1 MKHIKLYEDFVN
13 EIAGLYTASD
23 VIGNTVTIGNIE
35 VAEHDLTELNGADL
49 KLVNA
54 NRLAKK
60 MGKGWRVPTKD
71 ELTTMYQN
79 VTLLPNLRM
88 NAFYMSSETFG
99 KNAVWVQNFGT
110 GKQEYFT
117 GAGQAYSVRLVKT
130 I

>member
-1 MKHIKLYEDFVN
+1 MKNIPTFEDFVN
-13 EIAGLYTASD
+13 EVAGLYTSSD
-23 VIGNTVTIGNIE
+23 VIGTPVTIGNIE
-35 VAEHDLTELNGADL
+35 VAERDLTELNGADL

-60 MGKGWRVPTKD
+60 MGKDWRLPTRI
-71 ELTTMYQN
+71 ELEEMYKN
-79 VTLLPNLRM
+79 VDVLPNLRM

-117 GAGQAYSVRLVKT
+117 SGSQAYSVRLVKT

>member
-1 MKHIKLYEDFVN
+1 MKYIKLYEEFVN

-23 VIGNTVTIGNIE
+23 VIGNPIVIGNIE
-35 VAEHDLTELNGADL
+35 VAERDLTELNGADL

-60 MGKGWRVPTKD
+60 MGKGWRLPTRE

-79 VTLLPNLRM
+79 VTMIPNLRM

-99 KNAVWVQNFGT
+99 KNAVWIQSFSS

-117 GAGQAYSVRLVKT
+117 GGSQAYSVRLVKT

>member
-1 MKHIKLYEDFVN
+1 MKYIKLYEDFIN

-23 VIGNTVTIGNIE
+23 VIGNPITIGNIE
-35 VAEHDLTELNGADL
+35 VAERDLNELNGADL

-60 MGKGWRVPTKD
+60 MGKGWRLPTRE
-71 ELTTMYQN
+71 ELTAMHQN

-99 KNAVWVQNFGT
+99 KNAVWVQNFGS

-117 GAGQAYSVRLVKT
+117 DGGQAYSVRLVKT